1 MAFLAVTFGA
11 TVGVMT
17 EQQHQR
23 IALVTGSSRGIGRS
37 EALALAQS
45 GADIIVTFRTGER
58 EAASVVDDIRALG
71 RRAVALHLD
80 LSDPS
85 AFVTRLRRTL
95 TGSWD
100 RDTIDVVVNNA
111 GAAVWTPLGSID
123 AQQVRDALD
132 VHVVGVVML
141 TQALAPYIADGGRII
156 NTSSGLARFVGENGY
171 SVYAAAKGAV
181 DVWTRYLAQELAP
194 RGITVNSIAPGAT
207 GTDFGGG
214 TLRDDENVRSM
225 LAGVIAMGHVGLP
238 DDIGAAVAAVASEN
252 MGWVTGQRIEASGGM
267 RL

>member
-1 MAFLAVTFGA
+1 
-11 TVGVMT
+11 MT
-17 EQQHQR
+17 EHHQR
-23 IALVTGSSRGIGRS
+23 IALVTGSNRGIGRS

-45 GADIIVTFRTGER
+45 GADIIVTYRSGER
-58 EAASVVDDIRALG
+58 EAASVVDAISALG

-80 LSDPS
+80 LSDPGS
-85 AFVTRLRRTL
+85 FDAFVTCMRSEL
-95 TGSWD
+95 TGRWG
-100 RDTIDVVVNNA
+100 RDTIDIVVNNA
-111 GAAVWTPLGSID
+111 GAAVWSPLGSID
-123 AQQVRDALD
+123 AQAVRDALD

-141 TQALAPYIADGGRII
+141 TQALAPHIAESGRII

-171 SVYAAAKGAV
+171 SVYAAAKGAIE
-181 DVWTRYLAQELAP
+181 VWTRYLAQELAP
-194 RGITVNSIAPGAT
+194 RRITVNAIAPGAT

-214 TLRDDENVRSM
+214 MLRDDENVRSM
-225 LAGVIAMGHVGLP
+225 LAGAIAMGHVGLP

>member
-1 MAFLAVTFGA
+1 
-11 TVGVMT
+11 MT
-17 EQQHQR
+17 EKHQR
-23 IALVTGSSRGIGRS
+23 IALVTGSNRGIGRS

-45 GADIIVTFRTGER
+45 GADIIVTYRSGER
-58 EAASVVDDIRALG
+58 EAASVVDDISALG

-80 LSDPS
+80 LSDPGS
-85 AFVTRLRRTL
+85 FDAFVTRMRSEL
-95 TGSWD
+95 TGTWG
-100 RDTIDVVVNNA
+100 RNTIDIVVNNA
-111 GAAVWTPLGSID
+111 GAAVWSPLGSID
-123 AQQVRDALD
+123 AQAVRDALD

-141 TQALAPYIADGGRII
+141 TQALAPHIAESGRII

-171 SVYAAAKGAV
+171 SVYAAAKGAIE
-181 DVWTRYLAQELAP
+181 VWTRYLAHELAP
-194 RGITVNSIAPGAT
+194 RRITVNAIAPGAT

-214 TLRDDENVRSM
+214 MLRDDENVRSI
-225 LAGVIAMGHVGLP
+225 LAGAIAMGHVGLP

>member
-1 MAFLAVTFGA
+1 
-11 TVGVMT
+11 MT
-17 EQQHQR
+17 EKHQR
-23 IALVTGSSRGIGRS
+23 IALVTGSNRGIGRS

-45 GADIIVTFRTGER
+45 GADIIVTYRTGER
-58 EAASVVDDIRALG
+58 EAASVVDAISALG

-80 LSDPS
+80 LSDPGS
-85 AFVTRLRRTL
+85 FDAFVTRMRSEL
-95 TGSWD
+95 TGTWG
-100 RDTIDVVVNNA
+100 RDTIDIVVNNA
-111 GAAVWTPLGSID
+111 GAAVWSPLGSID
-123 AQQVRDALD
+123 AQAVRDALD

-141 TQALAPYIADGGRII
+141 TQALAPHIAESGRII

-171 SVYAAAKGAV
+171 SVYAAAKGAIE
-181 DVWTRYLAQELAP
+181 VWTRYLAQELAP
-194 RGITVNSIAPGAT
+194 RRITVNAIAPGAT

-214 TLRDDENVRSM
+214 MLRDDENVRSM
-225 LAGVIAMGHVGLP
+225 LAGAIAMGHVGLP